1 MKPLDPIEKDVEI
14 KELGVWDDNED
25 ADYEQNEED
34 F

>member
-1 MKPLDPIEKDVEI
+1 MKPLDPIEKDAE
-14 KELGVWDDNED
+14 KQELGVWDDNEE